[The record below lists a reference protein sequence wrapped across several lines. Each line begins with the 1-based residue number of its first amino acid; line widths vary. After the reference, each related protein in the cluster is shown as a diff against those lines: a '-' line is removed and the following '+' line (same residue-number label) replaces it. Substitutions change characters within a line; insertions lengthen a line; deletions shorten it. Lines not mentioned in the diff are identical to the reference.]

1 MPRDIVADVDIARAC
16 LRWWLPYQ
24 AEVMTGIVLVE
35 NGGDRNSFYMNGDG
49 LFAGYADR
57 GLFAINEAV
66 AREMDGPLWPDP
78 RLFRDVEWSAAV
90 AHDIWQWRFS
100 RAAQSGTSYSG
111 CLIAAYS
118 GWSTYS
124 HRDDDSPLGV
134 SLRAR
139 WALMRPRAKAA
150 VVAAL

>member
-35 NGGDRNSFYMNGDG
+35 NGGDRNSFYMNSDG

-57 GLFAINEAV
+57 GLFALNEAV
-66 AREMDGPLWPDP
+66 AYEFVGAWPNP
-78 RLFRDVEWSAAV
+78 VLFRDVEFSAEV
-90 AHDIWQWRFS
+90 AREIWDWRFS
-100 RAAQSGTSYSG
+100 RAAQGGTSYSG